1 MKRLLYLV
9 IICAGLSSCELE
21 TSSNGK
27 LDGMWLMTTVDT
39 LETGGSADVRESLIT
54 WSFQVNL
61 MQLRHPQGRMV
72 FHFQHDDDQ
81 LILKDAVLDDRMK
94 GDVPVTDSETMMRV
108 GLTQPQDTF
117 FVYNLSSSN
126 LDISNSQYCFHFC
139 KY

>member
-72 FHFQHDDDQ
+72 
-81 LILKDAVLDDRMK
+81 LDDRMK

-117 FVYNLSSSN
+117 IVYNLSSSN